1 MEQSEKT
8 NAVGLTPLRRNKK
21 SKLPMFG
28 VKAKVFVAAMLAY
41 AIVNWLIFYVYLN
54 IDSILLAF
62 KVWDEESASQVFLP
76 ANRLFENFGNFYKEL
91 FSASGTGKYFL
102 RGAVYHLS
110 SILIAYPISLIFSYL
125 IYKKLFLHNVF
136 KIVLYLPS
144 ILSTMVVAILFKYG
158 IENLLPQI
166 VPGLSK
172 YGNLLQNETTAT
184 PILIAYSLFFA
195 MPGSLIIQTST
206 MSTIPQEL
214 VEYGKLEG
222 ITMAREFRSV
232 ILPLVYPL
240 IMVQCLG
247 IFVGFFTAQG
257 PLYAVYAGSA
267 PEHTYT
273 FGYYMFTR
281 IVGNK
286 NAEFYYGY
294 TAAAN
299 LAIGLMSVPIVYAT
313 KWLLERFDPEAE
325 F

>member
-1 MEQSEKT
+1 
-8 NAVGLTPLRRNKK
+8 
-21 SKLPMFG
+21 MFG
-28 VKAKVFVAAMLAY
+28 VKAKVFVVAMLAY
-41 AIVNWLIFYVYLN
+41 AIVNWLVFYVYLN
-54 IDSILLAF
+54 IDSVLLAF